1 MASDVLL
8 TFRRTRCV
16 GWKNGIASVLE
27 LLQVSGSQRTLL
39 SVSLEWEHREI
50 LNGLYQG
57 TMLFALLKRNT
68 QDTLSPQ
75 GNVGLLQA
83 PPAGCWGRGECGFK
97 STGSCLPVILV
108 GTYTEGGP
116 FCIWPEQVIG
126 QFIKKLTDEKR
137 YAYLSCMSIHLRN

>member
-97 STGSCLPVILV
+97 STGSCLPVIDPGVGFCLLQEAFWMSLSALLALRLTPQAPPHLV
-108 GTYTEGGP
+108 P
-116 FCIWPEQVIG
+116 NPVKWDS
-126 QFIKKLTDEKR
+126 L
-137 YAYLSCMSIHLRN
+137 